1 MPEDLIFHFERYN
14 TGVDVDARLREY
26 DHQLATYRR
35 GVGQE
40 TPETAWTT
48 KMADRF
54 PKPARPGMR
63 KALEN
68 LGFRF
73 E

>member
-14 TGVDVDARLREY
+14 PVDIDEYLHEY
-26 DHQLATYRR
+26 DRQLAAYSRS
-35 GVGQE
+35 VGQE
-40 TPETAWTT
+40 TPETAWTS

-63 KALEN
+63 AALER